1 MDKKLWLFRV
11 EGKMKDFSRKAYW
24 IEAETAADASERVI
38 ERDRALD
45 IDTVTRMGEK
55 MGSGIYVL

>member
-1 MDKKLWLFRV
+1 MDTKKWLFRV
-11 EGKMKDFSRKAYW
+11 EGKMKDFRRKAYW
-24 IEAETAADASERVI
+24 IEAESAAHASEMVI

-55 MGSGIYVL
+55 VAVGVYEL